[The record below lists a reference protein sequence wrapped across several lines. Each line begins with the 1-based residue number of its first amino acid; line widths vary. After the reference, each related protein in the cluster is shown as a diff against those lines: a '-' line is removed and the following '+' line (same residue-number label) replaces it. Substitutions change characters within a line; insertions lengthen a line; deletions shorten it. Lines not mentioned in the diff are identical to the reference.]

1 MAVSEETLNKL
12 TQSLTVLITKI
23 GTDMKTLELLI
34 GSLES
39 LSTAAKTNLVL
50 AINEIATRPVASGGA
65 EITSDTSS
73 ETGALSAKA
82 VTDAIDAAINTA
94 VTQAKNDL
102 LGGEVSSDL
111 DTLRELGQA
120 LKDGS
125 SAVSAITQKL
135 TEQGTRLD
143 TLEAALSVDLLAIY
157 NQAKTA

>member
-23 GTDMKTLELLI
+23 GTDMKALELLI

-39 LSTAAKTNLVL
+39 LSTTAKTNLVL

-65 EITSDTSS
+65 EITSDTMS
-73 ETGALSAKA
+73 ETGVLSAKA
-82 VTDAIDAAINTA
+82 VTDAISAAVQTA

-102 LGGEVSSDL
+102 LGGDVSADL
-111 DTLRELGQA
+111 DTLREIGEA
-120 LKDGS
+120 LANGN

-143 TLEAALSVDLLAIY
+143 TLEAALQVDYLAIY
-157 NQAKTA
+157 NQAKAA